1 MAEEIKHEITIQ
13 ASISQ
18 VFKAVADFEN
28 ADTWQS
34 DVVNVGLTAAKPLR
48 TGSMVAMTKKFM
60 GSETFINADV
70 TEYIPNKRIELKG
83 VHGRFRF
90 LREIEFTPMGGSTK
104 INDRFAISMGWFW
117 FWYKPFFL
125 RALRNQIAD
134 EWQTLNA
141 QLES

>member
-1 MAEEIKHEITIQ
+1 MAEEITHEITIQ
-13 ASISQ
+13 ASISP

-28 ADTWQS
+28 ADTWQP

-60 GSETFINADV
+60 GGEIFINADV
-70 TEYIPNKRIELKG
+70 TEYVPNKRIELKG

-90 LREIEFTPMGGSTK
+90 LREIEFTPMGGTTQ
-104 INDRFAISMGWFW
+104 INDRFAVSMGWFW

-125 RALRNQIAD
+125 RALRNQTAD
-134 EWQTLNA
+134 EWQRLKA